1 MMPNLDTFLYAF
13 LGGVLPAI
21 VWLIF
26 WLREDKNSP
35 EPKRL
40 IALTFIL
47 GMVSVV
53 LVLPFQKLVDKQFPG
68 IVIAALV
75 LWVILEEVFKFIAGY
90 MGGLSSEE
98 DNEPI
103 DPLIYMITAALGFS
117 ALENVLF
124 VFQPLLLQDTVL
136 GIITGN
142 LRFVGASLLHV
153 VSSGII
159 GAALGFSFYQ
169 RNPRRIIMVCFSLV
183 LAIAFHLTFNLL
195 IIHLG
200 EPGTMIALGMVWT
213 GVVLLLLAFEKAK
226 YLKR

>member
-1 MMPNLDTFLYAF
+1 MMPHLATFLYAF
-13 LGGVLPAI
+13 LGGILPAI

-26 WLREDKNSP
+26 WLREDKNNP

-47 GMVSVV
+47 GMVSVIF
-53 LVLPFQKLVDKQFPG
+53 VLPFQKIVDNQFPNM
-68 IVIAALV
+68 VMAAIV

-90 MGGLSSEE
+90 MGGLSSVE

-117 ALENVLF
+117 ALENALF
-124 VFQPLLLQDTVL
+124 IFQPLLLEDTVL

-169 RNPRRIIMVCFSLV
+169 PTIKRIPIVSLAV
-183 LAIAFHLTFNLL
+183 ALAIVFHLTFNLF
-195 IIHLG
+195 IIHFG
-200 EPGTMIALGMVWT
+200 ETGTMMALGMVWT
-213 GVVLLLLAFEKAK
+213 GVVVILLAFEKTK
-226 YLKR
+226 YLKV